1 MLVAPIDNCV
11 SIKYVQG
18 IFFVT
23 GGPATS
29 LLFLFRVKAVYNHS
43 RLVTGLSSLLV
54 LGLTGSEYG
63 LFFGISSCANY
74 VADRIPYTRR
84 CIAGV
89 SNTTYVTIPI
99 VMTAVFDTLVFLA
112 ISYRMVSV
120 ALSDNTWG
128 ARAKSFFRGDGL
140 HRLSKALLQSGQAYY
155 LSVLY

>member
-1 MLVAPIDNCV
+1 
-11 SIKYVQG
+11 
-18 IFFVT
+18 
-23 GGPATS
+23 
-29 LLFLFRVKAVYNHS
+29 
-43 RLVTGLSSLLV
+43 V